1 MAIPNDL
8 RQQITLPVIAA
19 PMFLVSGPELAIAAC
34 RAGIIG
40 SLPALNARN
49 PELFEQWLEQVYSAI
64 GNTPDAGPLAVN
76 CSTKKF
82 GGKRWEADMA
92 LIERYQV
99 PIVITAIGDPT
110 EVVERVHGYGGRV
123 FHDATTLA
131 HARKAAQVGVDG
143 INVICGGAGGHA
155 GLLNPFAFLP
165 QIREFFDGILCLAG
179 SISNGASIR
188 AAQVLGADLCY
199 MGTRFIATQESMASP
214 EYKQMLVDEDSS
226 NVLYTDSV
234 AGMPGNFLKASM
246 ASVGIDPNN
255 PPPPKAPHIP
265 NLPEGVKPWK
275 HIWSAGQGIGLI
287 KDVPSTALLV
297 QRLQQEYH
305 STFTNPVHE
314 YGNRL

>member
-1 MAIPNDL
+1 MPIPIDL
-8 RQQITLPVIAA
+8 QKQLTLPVIAA

-49 PELFEQWLEQVYSAI
+49 PDLFEEWLEQVYSAI
-64 GNTPDAGPLAVN
+64 GGMPNAGPLAVN

-82 GGKRWEADMA
+82 GGKRWEADTA
-92 LIERYQV
+92 LIERYKV
-99 PIVITAIGDPT
+99 PIVITAIGDPS
-110 EVVERVHGYGGRV
+110 EVVELVHGYGGRV

-131 HARKAAQVGVDG
+131 HAKKAAQVGVDG

-165 QIREFFDGILCLAG
+165 QVREFFDGMLCLAG

-199 MGTRFIATQESMASP
+199 MGTRFIATRESMAT
-214 EYKQMLVDEDSS
+214 EQYKRMLVAEDSS
-226 NVLYTDSV
+226 NVLYTDAV

-246 ASVGIDPNN
+246 SSVGIDPEN
-255 PPPPKAPHIP
+255 PPKPKAPHIP
-265 NLPEGVKPWK
+265 DLPEGVKPWK

-287 KDVPSTALLV
+287 KDIPSTAELV
-297 QRLQQEYH
+297 ARLHKEYQ
-305 STFTNPVHE
+305 STTTNPVYD
-314 YGNRL
+314 YGTRL